1 MISTRLF
8 FTTLFSAVGAAGIVL
23 FGSNAIE
30 ANVRP
35 TISNEITPLHVV
47 VVPYQIEDHYV
58 ATTRFLGVIEAS
70 TDSNVGFEVPG
81 LLQELMV
88 SEGDYVNTGQ
98 ILARLD
104 TRQQRASLALAK
116 AQEKEVAAQ
125 LKLARLALSRA
136 ISLLE
141 QNLISQ
147 REVDEAVLAVDTAIA
162 RLETTQASVEN
173 AQIVI
178 DKSSLVAPFDAV
190 VSRKLTEPGSIVGPN
205 VPVVRLVS
213 VGGREAHIGLS
224 PKYADIVRLGADY
237 PLLAGDQRLVAR
249 LRTVGDD
256 VDPQTLTV
264 LSVLTL
270 AEDQSLRVGQTV
282 AIELSEDVAASGGWL
297 PTTALLEGDKGLWT
311 VLVTRGNE
319 LGETI
324 TVRES
329 VEVVHSNAD
338 RVFVRG
344 TLPNNAFVVASGLQK
359 LSPGSPVEVVPSIR
373 VTN

>member
-35 TISNEITPLHVV
+35 TISNEITPLPVV

-270 AEDQSLRVGQTV
+270 DDDQSLRVGQTV

>member
-35 TISNEITPLHVV
+35 TISNEITPLPVV

-162 RLETTQASVEN
+162 RFETTQASVEN

>member
-35 TISNEITPLHVV
+35 TISNEITPLPVV

-98 ILARLD
+98 TLARLD

>member
-35 TISNEITPLHVV
+35 TISNEITPLPVV

-190 VSRKLTEPGSIVGPN
+190 VSRKLTETGSIVAPN

-270 AEDQSLRVGQTV
+270 DDDQSLRVGQTV

>member
-35 TISNEITPLHVV
+35 TISNEITPLPVV

-237 PLLAGDQRLVAR
+237 PLLAGDKRLVAR

-282 AIELSEDVAASGGWL
+282 ASRVQQ
-297 PTTALLEGDKGLWT
+297 
-311 VLVTRGNE
+311 VLQ
-319 LGETI
+319 I
-324 TVRES
+324 Y
-329 VEVVHSNAD
+329 
-338 RVFVRG
+338 
-344 TLPNNAFVVASGLQK
+344 
-359 LSPGSPVEVVPSIR
+359 
-373 VTN
+373 

>member
-8 FTTLFSAVGAAGIVL
+8 FTTLLSAVGAAGIVL

-35 TISNEITPLHVV
+35 TISNEITPLPVV

-125 LKLARLALSRA
+125 LKLARLALGRA
-136 ISLLE
+136 TSLLE

-147 REVDEAVLAVDTAIA
+147 REVDEAVLAVDTAVA

-237 PLLAGDQRLVAR
+237 PLLTGDQRLVAR

-319 LGETI
+319 LGESCGRFAYYVIQRNYT
-324 TVRES
+324 TNDS
-329 VEVVHSNAD
+329 SFHTTD
-338 RVFVRG
+338 G
-344 TLPNNAFVVASGLQK
+344 M
-359 LSPGSPVEVVPSIR
+359 PGVPR
-373 VTN
+373 C

>member
-8 FTTLFSAVGAAGIVL
+8 FTTLLSAVGAAGIVL

-35 TISNEITPLHVV
+35 TISNEITPLPVV

-190 VSRKLTEPGSIVGPN
+190 VSRKLTETGSIVAPN

>member
-35 TISNEITPLHVV
+35 TISNEITPLPVV

-125 LKLARLALSRA
+125 LKLARLALGRA
-136 ISLLE
+136 TSLLE

-190 VSRKLTEPGSIVGPN
+190 VSRKLTETGSIVAPN

>member
-35 TISNEITPLHVV
+35 TISNEITPLPVV

-88 SEGDYVNTGQ
+88 NEGDYVNTGQ
-98 ILARLD
+98 TLARLD

-125 LKLARLALSRA
+125 LKLARLALGRA
-136 ISLLE
+136 TSLLE

-147 REVDEAVLAVDTAIA
+147 REVDEAVLAVDTAVA

-329 VEVVHSNAD
+329 VEVVHSSAD

-359 LSPGSPVEVVPSIR
+359 LSPGSPVEVVPSIW

>member
-1 MISTRLF
+1 MMSTRLF
-8 FTTLFSAVGAAGIVL
+8 FTTFFSAVVAAGIVL

-35 TISNEITPLHVV
+35 TISTEITPLPVA
-47 VVPYQIEDHYV
+47 VVPYQFEDHYV

-81 LLQELMV
+81 LLQELTV
-88 SEGDYVNTGQ
+88 NEGDYVNTGQ
-98 ILARLD
+98 TIARLD

-125 LKLARLALSRA
+125 LKLARLALGRVT
-136 ISLLE
+136 SLLE

-213 VGGREAHIGLS
+213 VGGREAHIGVS

-237 PLLAGDQRLVAR
+237 PLLSGDQRLVAR

-282 AIELSEDVAASGGWL
+282 AIELSEDVPASGGWL

>member
-8 FTTLFSAVGAAGIVL
+8 FTTLFSAVGAAVIVL

-35 TISNEITPLHVV
+35 TISNEITPLPVV

-270 AEDQSLRVGQTV
+270 AEGQSLRVGQTV

>member
-35 TISNEITPLHVV
+35 TISNEITPLPVV

-190 VSRKLTEPGSIVGPN
+190 ISRKLTEPGSIVGPN

>member
-35 TISNEITPLHVV
+35 TISNEITPLPVV

>member
-8 FTTLFSAVGAAGIVL
+8 FTTLFSAVGAAAIVL

-35 TISNEITPLHVV
+35 TISNEITPLPVV

>member
-35 TISNEITPLHVV
+35 TISNEITPLPVV

-147 REVDEAVLAVDTAIA
+147 REVDEAVLAVDTAVA

-270 AEDQSLRVGQTV
+270 DDDQSLRVGQTV

>member
-35 TISNEITPLHVV
+35 TISNEITPLPVV

-190 VSRKLTEPGSIVGPN
+190 VSRKLTETGSIVAPN